1 MKEDKNRRSLSPNK
15 TLELSPR
22 SEAALTVEIS
32 IIQNKFNNNSFTN
45 PQHQRQ
51 FSDISHQNLTGYKG
65 IG

>member
-32 IIQNKFNNNSFTN
+32 IIQNKFKAFCDS
-45 PQHQRQ
+45 
-51 FSDISHQNLTGYKG
+51 SDSMAGMLNVKLIR
-65 IG
+65 